1 MQKIVAD
8 WSVSYVPAL
17 VSLHP
22 ARNRAIVV
30 KSAKRY
36 SARDLPTHRPSL
48 CLTPLPTSTSRHKTL
63 LGISDLLFLHLHS
76 RWTTYIPHAHT
87 RCFRCPRYPRCRCCN
102 ARLRLS
108 SQRRSIRAAPA
119 ISCARSS
126 RNPTLI
132 HLLRR
137 SCRPIMFNSYL
148 RRLSVATS
156 I

>member
-8 WSVSYVPAL
+8 WL
-17 VSLHP
+17 VCLRACTCLSSP
-22 ARNRAIVV
+22 CENRAIVV

-36 SARDLPTHRPSL
+36 SARDFHTHRPSL
-48 CLTPLPTSTSRHKTL
+48 CLTPLPTSTPRHKTL

-87 RCFRCPRYPRCRCCN
+87 RCFRCPRYPRFRCCS

>member
-119 ISCARSS
+119 NSCARSS
-126 RNPTLI
+126 RNPTPI
-132 HLLRR
+132 HLPRR

-148 RRLSVATS
+148 KRLSVATS

>member
-1 MQKIVAD
+1 MKKIIAD
-8 WSVSYVPAL
+8 WTVCSRACTCVS
-17 VSLHP
+17 SLCE
-22 ARNRAIVV
+22 NRSIVV
-30 KSAKRY
+30 KSAKGY

-63 LGISDLLFLHLHS
+63 LGISDLLFLHLDS

-87 RCFRCPRYPRCRCCN
+87 RCFRCPRYPRCRCCC

-108 SQRRSIRAAPA
+108 SQRRSIRAALA

-132 HLLRR
+132 RLPRR

-148 RRLSVATS
+148 RLLSVATS